1 MGPENPFSSRQQFED
16 AEKQKQVAIDVAH
29 EEALGINKQ
38 IDEAEQKARELKGG
52 GESVSAEKKAEAGET
67 AQEAKAEKVEQS
79 PESENKNEVKQE
91 GEENVEENLKKAK
104 EVEQKALFDIIAKR
118 GELVRRADTMEE
130 ARRYGKQNF
139 GLNPWREG
147 SSPHKLHEEVYKG
160 IQESKFGGQNTWKGI
175 FADTAS
181 LGITAIIRRYKFNK
195 KYNERLSAIKDERSK
210 LEKEGT
216 KAEEKLYERS
226 SLFR

>member
-16 AEKQKQVAIDVAH
+16 AEKQKQTAIDAAH

-52 GESVSAEKKAEAGET
+52 GESVSAEKKAEASET

-104 EVEQKALFDIIAKR
+104 EAAFKSLSDIISRRGDSRRQEETMMQAKK
-118 GELVRRADTMEE
+118 DSWS
-130 ARRYGKQNF
+130 F
-139 GLNPWREG
+139 GPLGHPRSDNPWREG
-147 SSPHKLHEEVYKG
+147 SSLNETYKETYKG
-160 IQESKFGGQNTWKGI
+160 FKESRFMGQDTWKGT

-195 KYNERLSAIKDERSK
+195 KYNERLSAIKDERRK
-210 LEKEGT
+210 LEK
-216 KAEEKLYERS
+216 
-226 SLFR
+226 